1 MVRAL
6 RSLQSGT
13 LTGKRV
19 EACVLR
25 VHGQSEA
32 RLENDL
38 QVLELVNRPE
48 RGEMFDQFTLGI
60 EEEFQIVDPQ
70 TRELRSHVA
79 EILEEGK
86 MLLGE
91 HIKPEMIQSMIE
103 VGTGI
108 CRNIQEARADITRLR
123 SIIAGLAKKNGLVI
137 VAASTH
143 PISRWQDQ
151 EIFDDERYELLVQEL
166 QTVARSLLIFGL
178 HVHVGMADRE
188 RAIHIMNAAR
198 YFLPHV
204 LALSTSSPF
213 WMGHN
218 TGLKSYRTEVF
229 KQFPRTDI
237 PDHFD
242 SYLGFQRY
250 VDLLIKTGCINDGK
264 KIWWDIRPH
273 PYFPTLEFRV
283 CDIPTRVDDTIAIAA
298 LFQAIVAKLN
308 KLIDRNLGFR
318 LYRRMLIQEN
328 KWRAVRY
335 GLEGKL
341 IDFGK
346 QTEVPVS
353 DLVMELLE
361 FVDDV
366 VDELGSRKEIEHVHT
381 ILERGTSADRQL
393 QVYRETNDLKAVV
406 DDLIKMT
413 MENVPDTPDLTI
425 PKTTT
430 TASTISK

>member
-1 MVRAL
+1 
-6 RSLQSGT
+6 
-13 LTGKRV
+13 
-19 EACVLR
+19 
-25 VHGQSEA
+25 
-32 RLENDL
+32 
-38 QVLELVNRPE
+38 
-48 RGEMFDQFTLGI
+48 MFEQFTLGI

-70 TRELRSHVA
+70 TRELRSHVS
-79 EILEEGK
+79 EMLDEGK

-91 HIKPEMIQSMIE
+91 QIKPEMIQSMVE

-108 CRNIQEARADITRLR
+108 CRNIHEARTDITRLR
-123 SIIAGLAKKNGLVI
+123 SIISSLARKKGLEI

-143 PISRWQDQ
+143 PISRWEDQ
-151 EIFDDERYELLVQEL
+151 KIYDDERYELLVEEIQM
-166 QTVARSLLIFGL
+166 VARSLLIFGL
-178 HVHVGMADRE
+178 HVHVGIPDPE

-218 TGLKSYRTEVF
+218 TGLKSYRSEVF
-229 KQFPRTDI
+229 KKFPRTDI

-242 SYLGFQRY
+242 SYAAFQRY
-250 VDLLIKTGCINDGK
+250 LDLLIKTGCIDNGK
-264 KIWWDIRPH
+264 KIWWDVRPH
-273 PYFPTLEFRV
+273 PFFPTLEFRI

-308 KLIDRNLGFR
+308 TLIDKNLGFR

-335 GLEGKL
+335 GLDGKL

-346 QTEVPVS
+346 QKEVPVR
-353 DLVMELLE
+353 DLILELLE

-366 VDELGSRKEIEHVHT
+366 LDDLGSRKEVEHVHT
-381 ILERGTSADRQL
+381 ILERGTSADEQL
-393 QVYRETNDLKAVV
+393 QVFRETGDLRSVV
-406 DDLIKMT
+406 DRLIEST
-413 MENVPDTPDLTI
+413 MENVPRDVL
-425 PKTTT
+425 
-430 TASTISK
+430 

>member
-1 MVRAL
+1 
-6 RSLQSGT
+6 
-13 LTGKRV
+13 
-19 EACVLR
+19 
-25 VHGQSEA
+25 
-32 RLENDL
+32 
-38 QVLELVNRPE
+38 
-48 RGEMFDQFTLGI
+48 MFEQFTLGI
-60 EEEFQIVDPQ
+60 EEEFQIVDPV
-70 TRELRSHVA
+70 TRELRSHVS
-79 EILEEGK
+79 EMLEEGR

-91 HIKPEMIQSMIE
+91 QIKPEMIQSQVE

-108 CRNIQEARADITRLR
+108 CRNIQEARADISRLR
-123 SIIAGLAKKNGLVI
+123 SIISTLARKAGLEI

-143 PISRWQDQ
+143 PISHWSEQK
-151 EIFDDERYELLVQEL
+151 IFDDERYELLIQEL

-178 HVHVGMADRE
+178 HVHVGIADKE

-218 TGLKSYRTEVF
+218 TGLKSYRSEIF

-242 SYLGFQRY
+242 SYSSFERY
-250 VDLLIKTGCINDGK
+250 INLLVKTGCIDNGK
-264 KIWWDIRPH
+264 KIWWDVRPH
-273 PYFPTLEFRV
+273 PFFPTLEFRV

-308 KLIDRNLGFR
+308 KLIDKNLGFR
-318 LYRRMLIQEN
+318 LYRRRLVQEN

-335 GLEGKL
+335 GLDGKMV
-341 IDFGK
+341 DFGK
-346 QTEVPVS
+346 QKEVPVR
-353 DLVMELLE
+353 DLILELLE

-366 VDELGSRKEIEHVHT
+366 LDELGSRKEVEHIHT
-381 ILERGTSADRQL
+381 ILERGTSADEQL

-406 DDLIKMT
+406 DRLIERT
-413 MENVPDTPDLTI
+413 MENVPRDVDLSV
-425 PKTTT
+425 PPLMP
-430 TASTISK
+430 AAQGSISK

>member
-1 MVRAL
+1 
-6 RSLQSGT
+6 
-13 LTGKRV
+13 
-19 EACVLR
+19 
-25 VHGQSEA
+25 
-32 RLENDL
+32 
-38 QVLELVNRPE
+38 
-48 RGEMFDQFTLGI
+48 MFDQFTLGI
-60 EEEFQIVDPQ
+60 EEEFQIVDPS

-79 EILEEGK
+79 EILEEGT

-91 HIKPEMIQSMIE
+91 QIKPEMIQSMIE

-108 CRNIQEARADITRLR
+108 CRNIHEARVDITNLR
-123 SIIAGLAKKNGLVI
+123 SVISSLARKNNLVI

-151 EIFDDERYELLVQEL
+151 KIFDDERYELLVQEL

-178 HVHVGMADRE
+178 HVHVGVADRE
-188 RAIHIMNAAR
+188 RSVHIMNAAR

-204 LALSTSSPF
+204 LALTTSSPF
-213 WMGHN
+213 WMAHN
-218 TGLKSYRTEVF
+218 TGLKSYRSEVF

-242 SYLGFQRY
+242 SHASFIRY
-250 VDLLIKTGCINDGK
+250 VDLLVRTGCIDNGK

-273 PYFPTLEFRV
+273 PFFPTLEFRV

-308 KLIDRNLGFR
+308 TLIEKNLGFR

-335 GLEGKL
+335 GLDGKM

-346 QTEVPVS
+346 QKEVPVR
-353 DLVMELLE
+353 DLIRELLD

-366 VDELGSRKEIEHVHT
+366 LDPLDSRKEVEHIHT
-381 ILERGTSADRQL
+381 ILERGTSADEQL
-393 QVYRETNDLKAVV
+393 KVYHETNDLNAVV
-406 DDLIKMT
+406 DRLIDRT
-413 MENVPDTPDLTI
+413 MENVPTTAQVDLA
-425 PKTTT
+425 PPRTTT
-430 TASTISK
+430 STISK

>member
-1 MVRAL
+1 
-6 RSLQSGT
+6 
-13 LTGKRV
+13 
-19 EACVLR
+19 
-25 VHGQSEA
+25 
-32 RLENDL
+32 
-38 QVLELVNRPE
+38 
-48 RGEMFDQFTLGI
+48 MFDQFTLGI

-70 TRELRSHVA
+70 TRELRSHVS
-79 EILEEGK
+79 EILDEGR

-91 HIKPEMIQSMIE
+91 QIKPEMIQSQIE
-103 VGTGI
+103 VGTGV
-108 CRNIQEARADITRLR
+108 CKNIQEARADITRLR
-123 SIIAGLAKKNGLVI
+123 SVISTLAHKNGLRI

-151 EIFDDERYELLVQEL
+151 KIFDDDRYELLVQEL
-166 QTVARSLLIFGL
+166 QTVARSLLIFGV
-178 HVHVGMADRE
+178 HVHVGVADRE
-188 RAIHIMNAAR
+188 RQIHIMNASR
-198 YFLPHV
+198 YFLPHM

-218 TGLKSYRTEVF
+218 TGLKSYRSEIF

-242 SYLGFQRY
+242 SYPGFLRY

-264 KIWWDIRPH
+264 KIWWDCRPH
-273 PYFPTLEFRV
+273 PFFPTLEFRI

-298 LFQAIVAKLN
+298 LFQAIVAKLY
-308 KLIDRNLGFR
+308 KLIEQNLGFR

-346 QTEVPVS
+346 NKEVPVV
-353 DLVMELLE
+353 DLIRELLD

-366 VDELGSRKEIEHVHT
+366 VDELGSRKEVEHIHT
-381 ILERGTSADRQL
+381 ILERGTSADEQL
-393 QVYRETNDLKAVV
+393 RVFRETNDLTAVV
-406 DDLIKMT
+406 DRLFELTI
-413 MENVPDTPDLTI
+413 ENVPKEADVRIGEASIAP
-425 PKTTT
+425 
-430 TASTISK
+430 STIAK